1 MTMTMT
7 PDSAEFRRLIL
18 QIERDLMAHAQLR
31 WLLTDAEATLANRR
45 QDLRA
50 VKARIKRT
58 QPPRS

>member
-1 MTMTMT
+1 MTMT

-31 WLLTDAEATLANRR
+31 SLLTDAEATLANRR

-50 VKARIKRT
+50 VKARIKRA
-58 QPPRS
+58 QPPRL